1 MTKIV
6 ACSLLL
12 SLGLALSVPP
22 AALAE
27 PNPGQN
33 PAHQNAQKSMKAYQK
48 RQKKQLKKTQKD
60 QKMAQARLK
69 KLHPEAR

>member
-1 MTKIV
+1 
-6 ACSLLL
+6 LL

-48 RQKKQLKKTQKD
+48 QQ
-60 QKMAQARLK
+60 QARLK